1 MTPQFKFLRRVRI
14 HGGEC
19 GAVARA
25 LHHEA
30 QKVALTQNE
39 QSLISDEKALLR
51 QADSG
56 KALGSTFIERKQMST
71 KTTLKRIAL
80 VAVSAL
86 GFGLLAAVPAAQ
98 ATGRTAASIVVGDI
112 PAVRVGA
119 TAYVPVKI
127 FLPSGTVAADT
138 ITIAAKVTSA
148 PIMGGAANAKSDLGA
163 GGTAASND
171 ADAQFGVVADAIG
184 TEYSTGANTD
194 GRTTST
200 AATTA
205 GNTIIVGSGSPTG
218 AVASV
223 VDNYIITSADVAAG
237 YHTTYIKIVP
247 DVAGSYSVMVST
259 NASSN
264 IFYSAGDPNVTFT
277 ISTGTAP
284 TSVTLT
290 TLGGGTITG
299 GSPNGNAILVT
310 LAGGSLSGDEAITL
324 TPTGTG
330 KLSKGDSAAATAP
343 DSFSAAATAI
353 TLTASDFVSGKRVVW
368 LTSEGASAE
377 TISLTATGTAGI
389 SSSVTAT
396 KTYSVVAGAG
406 STSIYLT
413 LEAPSTTATYAMT
426 NAVESTDQITVTEL
440 STSQKVGFTTPASMT
455 AQKGYVTVVDTAG
468 TITGSANLTYD
479 VATSFAATT
488 AASGGAFSFAASGVG
503 KVAGTTL
510 FTVTIPAASATRMGI
525 SAAKTKT
532 FVTAARTNSAFT
544 ITPATTI
551 LAAPGAAI
559 ALTAALEDQ
568 FGVARANV
576 SVTVTTSGR
585 NNPAAS
591 TLVTNADG
599 EVTFTTSDAST
610 STTALTDT
618 VTFAASGATSSS
630 VTINYA
636 NTAVSTVTVTGGN
649 TTASVTALTTSDN
662 AISVGS
668 STAGTEAGAIAVTA
682 TVKDALGNALAGVP
696 VSFTVAGDG
705 VAFLTTSATK
715 YTGAAGTAAGSL
727 YAWKAGTYTY
737 TVTAGGKTTTGTAT
751 FAQSNTASARVVS
764 ATAVGSVVTGKVV
777 DRFGNPVSGVTLY
790 AVTTSPA
797 NIGGAFSTST
807 ATNAK
812 GESSW
817 VVSGSGSVTI
827 TAVNPASAAGTT
839 FAETCAL
846 AGNRTC
852 ATASTAAAAYSAT
865 VAGTATTAEKFV
877 GATFA
882 PAGVASAT
890 VTVTNVDAAAEAA
903 NAATDAAA
911 EAIDAANAATDA
923 ANLAA
928 EAADAATVAAEEARD
943 AADAATAAVEEL
955 ATQVATLMA
964 ALKAQITTLANTVAK
979 IAKKVKA

>member
-1 MTPQFKFLRRVRI
+1 MTPKFKFLRRVRI

-25 LHHEA
+25 LHHEV
-30 QKVALTQNE
+30 KGL
-39 QSLISDEKALLR
+39 SLY

-56 KALGSTFIERKQMST
+56 KALGSTIERKQMST

-86 GFGLLAAVPAAQ
+86 GFGLLAAVSPAQ
-98 ATGRTAASIVVGDI
+98 ATNRTATSLVVGDI
-112 PAVRVGA
+112 PAVRVGE
-119 TAYVPVKI
+119 TAYVPVRVY
-127 FLPSGTVAADT
+127 LPSGSAANDT
-138 ITIAAKVTSA
+138 ITIAAKITSA
-148 PIMGGAANAKSDLGA
+148 PIMGGAANVASALGSAAANNGNDSGARFAVVTNAVGTDYAA
-163 GGTAASND
+163 GL
-171 ADAQFGVVADAIG
+171 F
-184 TEYSTGANTD
+184 EH

-200 AATTA
+200 SNNLIIDNGA
-205 GNTIIVGSGSPTG
+205 GSDAS
-218 AVASV
+218 AVDDYV
-223 VDNYIITSADVAAG
+223 ITSADVAAG

-247 DVAGSYSVMVST
+247 DVAGSYSVLVST
-259 NASSN
+259 NDASTKS
-264 IFYSAGDPNVTFT
+264 FTAGDVNTSFT
-277 ISTGTAP
+277 IATGVAP
-284 TSVTLT
+284 TGVTLT
-290 TLGGGTITG
+290 NLGGGSTITG
-299 GSPNGNAILVT
+299 GSPNGVAVLVSLT
-310 LAGGSLSGDEAITL
+310 GGSLAGDEGITL

-330 KLSKGDSAAATAP
+330 KLSKGSSAAATAP
-343 DSFSAAATAI
+343 NTFSAAATAI
-353 TLTASDFVSGKRVVW
+353 TLTKADFISGKKVVW
-368 LTSEGASAE
+368 LTSAGTSAE
-377 TISLTATGTAGI
+377 TVSLTATGTAGV
-389 SSSVTAT
+389 SSSITAT
-396 KTYSVVAGAG
+396 RTYSVVVGAG
-406 STSIYLT
+406 STTKVLT
-413 LEAPSTTATYAMT
+413 LEAPSADAVYAMT
-426 NAVESTDQITVTEL
+426 NATESTDTITVTEL
-440 STSQKVGFTTPASMT
+440 STSQKVGFTTAASMT
-455 AQKGYVTVVDTAG
+455 AQKGYITVVDTAG
-468 TITGSANLTYD
+468 TITGSASLTYD
-479 VATSFAATT
+479 VSTSFAETT
-488 AASGGAFSFAASGVG
+488 AASGGSFSFAASGVG
-503 KVAGTTL
+503 KTAGTTL
-510 FTVTIPAASATRMGI
+510 FTVTIPAATTTIMGLAT
-525 SAAKTKT
+525 AKTKT

-559 ALTAALEDQ
+559 ALTATLADQ
-568 FGVARANV
+568 FGAERANV

-585 NNPAAS
+585 NNPASS

-599 EVTFTTSDAST
+599 KVTFTTADTST
-610 STTALTDT
+610 STTALSDT
-618 VTFAASGATSSS
+618 ITFSATGATSGS
-630 VTINYA
+630 VTISYA
-636 NTAVSTVTVTGGN
+636 NTAVSTLTVTGGN
-649 TTASVTALTTSDN
+649 TTASVTALTTTDK

-668 STAGTEAGAIAVTA
+668 STAGTEAGAFAVTA
-682 TVKDALGNALAGVP
+682 TVKDSLGNALTGVP

-705 VAFLTTSATK
+705 VAFLTSTATV
-715 YTGAAGTAAGSL
+715 YTGATGTAAGSL
-727 YAWKAGTYTY
+727 YGWKAGTYTY

-764 ATAVGSVVTGKVV
+764 ATAVGNVVTGKVV

-797 NIGGAFSTST
+797 NIGGAFSTSS

-827 TAVNPASAAGTT
+827 TAVNPSLPAGST
-839 FAETCAL
+839 FGETCAL

>member
-1 MTPQFKFLRRVRI
+1 MTPKFKFLRRVRI

-25 LHHEA
+25 LHHEV
-30 QKVALTQNE
+30 KGL
-39 QSLISDEKALLR
+39 SLY
-51 QADSG
+51 QADLG
-56 KALGSTFIERKQMST
+56 KASKSTIERKQMST

-86 GFGLLAAVPAAQ
+86 GFGLLAAVSPAQ
-98 ATGRTAASIVVGDI
+98 ATVRTATSLVVGDI
-112 PAVRVGA
+112 PAVRVGE
-119 TAYVPVKI
+119 TAYVPVKVY
-127 FLPSGTVAADT
+127 LPSGSAAGDT
-138 ITIAAKVTSA
+138 ITITAKVTSA
-148 PIMGGAANAKSDLGA
+148 PILGGAVNAASVLGA
-163 GGTAASND
+163 KTDGAGNNTGGVFDLNTNAA
-171 ADAQFGVVADAIG
+171 GVD
-184 TEYSTGANTD
+184 YSTGTKVE
-194 GRTTST
+194 GRTATT
-200 AATTA
+200 AATYA
-205 GNTIIVGSGSPTG
+205 GNTIGGDDSTDDGPMG
-218 AVASV
+218 AVV
-223 VDNYIITSADVAAG
+223 RNYPLVAADVSLG
-237 YHTTYIKIVP
+237 YHTTYVKITP

-259 NASSN
+259 NSGSLDG
-264 IFYSAGDPNVTFT
+264 FTAGDPNVSFT
-277 ISTGTAP
+277 IATGVAP
-284 TSVTLT
+284 TGVTLT
-290 TLGGGTITG
+290 NLGGGSTITG
-299 GSPNGNAILVT
+299 GSPNGVAVLVSLT
-310 LAGGSLSGDEAITL
+310 GGSLAGDEGITL

-330 KLSKGDSAAATAP
+330 KLSKGASAAAAVPNT
-343 DSFSAAATAI
+343 FSDAATAI
-353 TLTASDFVSGKRVVW
+353 TLTKDDFISGKKVVW
-368 LTSEGASAE
+368 LTSAGTSAE
-377 TISLTATGTAGI
+377 TVSLTATGTSGVA
-389 SSSVTAT
+389 SSVTAT
-396 KTYSVVAGAG
+396 RTYSVVAGAG
-406 STSIYLT
+406 STTKVLT
-413 LEAPSTTATYAMT
+413 LEAPGADAVYAMT
-426 NAVESTDQITVTEL
+426 NATESTDTITVTEL
-440 STSQKVGFTTPASMT
+440 STSQKVGFTTAASMT
-455 AQKGYVTVVDTAG
+455 AQKGYITVNDTEG
-468 TITGSANLTYD
+468 TISGVASLRYD
-479 VATSFAATT
+479 VSTSFAETS
-488 AASGGAFSFAASGVG
+488 AASGGSFSFTASGVG
-503 KVAGTTL
+503 KPAGTTL
-510 FTVTIPAASATRMGI
+510 FTVTIPAATTTIMGLA
-525 SAAKTKT
+525 AAKTKT
-532 FVTAARTNSAFT
+532 FVTAARTNSAFS

-585 NNPAAS
+585 NNPASS
-591 TLVTNADG
+591 TRVTNADG
-599 EVTFTTSDAST
+599 EVTFTTADTST
-610 STTALTDT
+610 STTALSDT
-618 VTFAASGATSSS
+618 ITFSATGATSSS
-630 VTINYA
+630 VTISYA

-649 TTASVTALTTSDN
+649 TTASVTALTTTDK

-668 STAGTEAGAIAVTA
+668 STTGAEAGAFAVTA
-682 TVKDALGNALAGVP
+682 TVKDSLGNALAGVP

-705 VAFLTTSATK
+705 VAFLTSKATV
-715 YTGAAGTAAGSL
+715 YTGATGTAAGSL

-764 ATAVGSVVTGKVV
+764 ATVAGNVVTGKVV

-827 TAVNPASAAGTT
+827 TAVNPSLPAGST
-839 FAETCAL
+839 FGETCAL

-865 VAGTATTAEKFV
+865 VAGTATTAETFV